1 MQLTYM
7 QAVVVVIVAAVAW
20 GYSSVCGQ
28 FLFENYQTDP
38 SWMITIRQ
46 LLAGSAFLI
55 YLILRKK
62 DIFSIWRD
70 KEDAKDLLIFAFLGL
85 LGAQYGFYYTIALS
99 NAATATILQYMAPV
113 FVVVWI
119 AFKVRKM
126 PTVIE
131 LISLALAVAG
141 VFLLATHGNINEIVI
156 MPEALFWGLLSGV
169 ALAVYSVA
177 PVNLLKK
184 YDTTLIMGWGQ
195 ILSGLFLASLFNP
208 FDAGNNWDAMSV
220 GALAYII
227 LGGTVLSFSLFLTGL
242 KVIGPTNA
250 TLLASVE
257 PLSSIVFMVIFLG
270 TTLHILDY
278 VGMTCIMLTVLILT
292 LHKK

>member
-1 MQLTYM
+1 
-7 QAVVVVIVAAVAW
+7 
-20 GYSSVCGQ
+20 
-28 FLFENYQTDP
+28 
-38 SWMITIRQ
+38 
-46 LLAGSAFLI
+46 
-55 YLILRKK
+55 
-62 DIFSIWRD
+62 
-70 KEDAKDLLIFAFLGL
+70 
-85 LGAQYGFYYTIALS
+85 
-99 NAATATILQYMAPV
+99 MAPV
-113 FVVVWI
+113 CVVVWI